1 MSIRDLRKMG
11 LLRPEQ
17 EWTERVPR
25 SSVNSVYAAGW
36 LILAIISCALMIA
49 GDGGTMTWFGV
60 VGFATALAG
69 FVHLNIRSVRSAGV
83 SELTSSQPPDD

>member
-25 SSVNSVYAAGW
+25 SSVHSVFAAGW
-36 LILAIISCALMIA
+36 LILAITSCVLMVA

-60 VGFATALAG
+60 VGFAIALTG
-69 FVHLNIRSVRSAGV
+69 FVHLNIKSVRADGV
-83 SELTSSQPPDD
+83 SEPTSSQPPAD